1 MFTLPE
7 HDAHEHLHHLI
18 ADLPSP
24 HRDLM
29 NCLFQTTCCS
39 ALSQRLYGTAL
50 LGSLSTEEQ
59 EEHVR
64 LLVLERAVQD
74 VIIHLYQVDQLR
86 GERTTWCAT
95 DDAYAFTLSL
105 LLGYLP
111 FAQMI
116 PPLQALMSTVP
127 TKTHPFTI
135 QGIAGRYLCGDAEP
149 RLQAALSHA
158 GRHIVLVNN
167 TLVVK
172 LAHGRVAGLAIRTA
186 RTPTGII
193 LAGRWYSPIDP
204 SVRETLA
211 QMFLRTRTSISL
223 RNPSTWVLVRSL
235 SAEFP
240 MASYLAQVTQHL
252 ATIPAILTTDPV
264 ERQRQRKSGERTYRM
279 VQSW

>member
-7 HDAHEHLHHLI
+7 RDAHEQLRNLI

-24 HRDLM
+24 HRTLI
-29 NCLFQTTCCS
+29 NCLLQTACCS
-39 ALSQRLYGTAL
+39 ALYQRLYATAL
-50 LGSLSTEEQ
+50 FASLSTEEM
-59 EEHVR
+59 EEQLR

-86 GERTTWCAT
+86 GERTMWCAT

-116 PPLQALMSTVP
+116 PPLQALMQTVP
-127 TKTHPFTI
+127 AKIHPFTI
-135 QGIAGRYLCGDAEP
+135 QGISGRYLCGDAEP
-149 RLQAALSHA
+149 RLDAALAHA

-186 RTPTGII
+186 RTSTGII
-193 LAGRWYSPIDP
+193 LAGRWYSPIDI

-211 QMFLRTRTSISL
+211 QVFLRTRTSISL
-223 RNPSTWVLVRSL
+223 RNHSTWVLVRSL
-235 SAEFP
+235 TSP
-240 MASYLAQVTQHL
+240 IPVASYLDQVTQQL
-252 ATIPAILTTDPV
+252 ATIPAVLTPDPV
-264 ERQRQRKSGERTYRM
+264 ERKRQRKSGERTYRM